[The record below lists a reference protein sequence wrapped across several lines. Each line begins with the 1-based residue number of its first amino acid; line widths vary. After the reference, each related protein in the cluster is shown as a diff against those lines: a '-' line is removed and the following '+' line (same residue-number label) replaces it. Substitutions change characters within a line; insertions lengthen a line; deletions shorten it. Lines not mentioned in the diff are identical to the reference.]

1 MGDRPEGGK
10 ASCTLL
16 RRDAANR
23 WTPPGKEGEGIFG
36 QLGLRMQSRLAV
48 RFMISQPWSSSEG
61 PTLPP
66 FLASMGRSSMAY
78 SHFCSV

>member
-1 MGDRPEGGK
+1 MGDRHEGGK
-10 ASCTLL
+10 ASCNLL

-36 QLGLRMQSRLAV
+36 QLGLGMQSRLAV
-48 RFMISQPWSSSEG
+48 RFMISRPWSSSEG

-66 FLASMGRSSMAY
+66 FLASVGRSSTVY
-78 SHFCSV
+78 SQTLL

>member
-1 MGDRPEGGK
+1 MGDCPEGGK

-36 QLGLRMQSRLAV
+36 QLGLGMQSRLAV
-48 RFMISQPWSSSEG
+48 RFMISQLWSSSEG

-66 FLASMGRSSMAY
+66 FLASMGRSSTAY
-78 SHFCSV
+78 SQILL